1 VLAFALRRVL
11 ISIPVLII
19 ASFFA
24 FYIVY
29 ISGDPLGA
37 LHSNPHVPASVFRAR
52 AAALYL
58 NHPFWQRY
66 WHWATHFFVGDFG
79 KQIDGTA
86 VRPQLDSATLTTMR
100 LVVLSVVVALVMAI
114 VIGIISALR
123 QYTITDYSVTTVTF
137 LFIAMPTFWFA
148 ALLQEFAIKLNKH
161 VGLFHIPVFGD
172 STIGYSGSWL
182 GKIGD
187 FGTHLILPT
196 ITLSLLSF
204 ASWSRYMRSSIV
216 ETRSADYVRLAR
228 AKGLSSTRVL
238 IKHSLRNSLIP
249 LTTIVAVDTAGLL
262 SGAIITETIFQWH
275 GLGMLLTTSVT
286 NIDANTTLAGVMIT
300 GVIVVV
306 FNLIAD
312 LLYAVLDPR
321 TRRA

>member
-1 VLAFALRRVL
+1 MLAFAIRRVL

-24 FYIVY
+24 FWIVY

-37 LHSNPHVPASVFRAR
+37 LRANPHVPASVFKER

-58 NHPFWQRY
+58 DHPFWQRY

-86 VRPQLDSATLTTMR
+86 VRPQLDKATVTTMR
-100 LVVLSVVVALVMAI
+100 LVILSVVVALVLA
-114 VIGIISALR
+114 VLIGIISALR

-137 LFIAMPTFWFA
+137 LFLAMPTFWFA
-148 ALLQEFAIKLNKH
+148 ALLQEFAIKLNKN
-161 VGLFHIPVFGD
+161 VGIHIPVFGD
-172 STIGYSGSWL
+172 STVGLTGGWF

-187 FGTHLILPT
+187 FASHLILPT
-196 ITLSLLSF
+196 ITLSLLNF
-204 ASWSRYMRSSIV
+204 ASWSRYMRASIV

-228 AKGLSSTRVL
+228 SKGLSSTRVL
-238 IKHSLRNSLIP
+238 IRHSLRNSLIP

-262 SGAIITETIFQWH
+262 SGAIITETIFQWR
-275 GLGMLLTTSVT
+275 GLGMLLTKAVT